1 MNETTEKRRIALQI
15 IYTLILAASAMG
27 DMSAFSVSMTRVMKA
42 ISLLIVAVGAV
53 ILFVSGDI
61 DRVKTAGRF
70 AGVYAFVLVGIIV
83 WSIFLWIINLET
95 VDFILRGATKFMYQ
109 FLVLLIMF
117 AGGYLFGERAIYTTF
132 YGLALAN
139 TVMLLINM
147 GTYGPVESVNS
158 VITMVTGGEQAG
170 FARAMEIHDITFA
183 FGFFVIYFLFFAQH
197 NKERIFDILIALFY
211 FVLGWKRIAMVSLP
225 AAVLMALMLGRM
237 RTKYR
242 VPLMKTIAWGFVIF
256 SFVYVTAT
264 RMGWFELI
272 TNHFGID
279 TMGRNE
285 VYSYIEKYYKISIG
299 FIGYGFEYTTVILQ
313 QVAQANPDAHIGVVA
328 LHNNILTVYIELGF
342 IGFWAWLLYTWIFQL
357 NWMLTH
363 WGEKVAM
370 LFFLCELYIFITYMT
385 DNTLYY
391 YYSSLVLRLLPMG
404 YAFHKKTAQDIR
416 LWPWVRAKEI
426 KNIQ

>member
-15 IYTLILAASAMG
+15 IYILILAASAMG

>member
-15 IYTLILAASAMG
+15 IYILILAASAMG

-225 AAVLMALMLGRM
+225 AAVLMALLLGRM

>member
-15 IYTLILAASAMG
+15 IYILILAASAMG
-27 DMSAFSVSMTRVMKA
+27 DMSIFSVSMTRVMKA

-139 TVMLLINM
+139 TAMLLINM

-211 FVLGWKRIAMVSLP
+211 FVLGWKRIAMFSLP

-237 RTKYR
+237 KSKHRI
-242 VPLMKTIAWGFVIF
+242 PLMKTIAWGFVIF

>member
-15 IYTLILAASAMG
+15 IYILILAASAMG

-147 GTYGPVESVNS
+147 GTYGPVESINS

-225 AAVLMALMLGRM
+225 AAVLMALLLGRM